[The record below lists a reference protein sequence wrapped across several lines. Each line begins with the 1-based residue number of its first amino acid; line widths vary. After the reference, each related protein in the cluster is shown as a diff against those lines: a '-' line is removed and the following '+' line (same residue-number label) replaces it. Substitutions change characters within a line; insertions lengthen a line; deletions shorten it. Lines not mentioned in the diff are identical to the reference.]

1 MFTIDT
7 KLNELRLAIVSNPL
21 VVNPNERVIDAIA
34 QMIVGQDKGN
44 RPSHLEQLHL
54 KARSSCVL
62 VVENGQAIGIL
73 TERDVVRL
81 TIERQP
87 LDRLLMHEVMRQPI
101 VTVSAEESLNT
112 VQQLMEHQDIHRL
125 VVIDEQ
131 NELVGIVTQTLLLQF
146 LNLPELVKLK
156 AEDLISSQRAALEES
171 NALLVRTS
179 EDLRCTIEELRS
191 STEELI
197 EKQHYLEDEQVRYH
211 NLFIFSPDGYLVTDV
226 SGNIKEAN
234 QAILNQLAI
243 SHEFIR
249 DKPFIIFVAPDQSEI
264 FYSRL
269 NHLLTS
275 VITNANWET
284 TLVSR
289 QGNSFSVEIT
299 VTKNISLATKEI
311 QFFWIIRDISDRKH
325 AEKALQQQLSA
336 MEAAIDGIA
345 ILQENNYI
353 YLNQAHLEM
362 FGYKKSEELIG
373 KSWTQLYAPEELA
386 RFAREVFPV
395 LGCDRSWQG
404 EAIAIRKDGTTFTE
418 GLSLTLT
425 EDDLLICVCRDIS
438 DRKQAEQII
447 RQQLR
452 QQQMLEALTQQ
463 IRESLNITEILAAVT
478 QQVRDLFYGDRVI
491 IFQLFADGR
500 SQIVEE
506 AVSENF
512 PKLKSLS
519 WENEVW
525 AQDILDCYWQGNP
538 RIIPDVMN
546 DVWTDCLIEC
556 SLEGQVKSK
565 IVAPILQDLH
575 GIETHQWVSPTST
588 KKIWGV
594 LVIHAC
600 QDKRVWQESEAQLL
614 QQIAN
619 QLAIA
624 IQQASLFERLQQ
636 ELAERKQAQQQLI
649 ETNQQLAI
657 SNQELARTT
666 RHKDEFL
673 ANMSHE
679 LRTPLNAI
687 LGITEG
693 LMDEVFGLL
702 SEEQK
707 RILPIIERSGNHLL
721 ELINDILDLS
731 KIEAGKLVLDCSLT
745 DVNRLCQSSI
755 MFVKQQSMQKK
766 LHLIME
772 VSPILPEM
780 MIDER
785 RIRQVLINLLNNAV
799 KFTPEGGQITL
810 EVTLESVNADNDIK
824 PTHWLHFA
832 VIDTGIGIA
841 PEALKTLFQPFVQ
854 IDSALNR
861 QYDGAGLGLAL
872 VKRIVEL
879 HNGYVNVTSELDN
892 GSRFTISLPYDS
904 TSIPFPQAS
913 PKLDSEAIALT
924 NDPTD
929 SSPLILLAED
939 NEANILT
946 ISSYLEAKGYRLIIA
961 KNGLEAINLVLS
973 EQPNLVLMDIQM
985 PGMDGLEAIKRIRAQ
1000 NLIDVPIVAVT
1011 ALAMEGDREKCLAAG
1026 ANEYLSKPIK
1036 LKQLATLIQQFL

>member
-34 QMIVGQDKGN
+34 QMIVVQDKGN
-44 RPSHLEQLHL
+44 RLNYLEQLHL
-54 KARSSCVL
+54 KTRSSCVL
-62 VVENGQAIGIL
+62 VVEDGQAIGIL

-87 LDRLLMHEVMRQPI
+87 LDRLLMHEVMSQPI
-101 VTVSAEESLNT
+101 VTVKAEESLNT
-112 VQQLMEHQDIHRL
+112 VQQLMEQQDIHRL
-125 VVIDEQ
+125 VVIGEQ

-146 LNLPELVKLK
+146 LNLPELVRLK
-156 AEDLISSQRAALEES
+156 AEALMASQRNALEES

-197 EKQHYLEDEQVRYH
+197 EKQHHLEDEQVRYH
-211 NLFIFSPDGYLVTDV
+211 NLFAFSPDGYLVTDV

-373 KSWTQLYAPEELA
+373 KSWTHLYAPEEIA

-395 LGCDRSWQG
+395 LGRDRSWQG

-438 DRKQAEQII
+438 DRKQA
-447 RQQLR
+447 
-452 QQQMLEALTQQ
+452 
-463 IRESLNITEILAAVT
+463 
-478 QQVRDLFYGDRVI
+478 
-491 IFQLFADGR
+491 
-500 SQIVEE
+500 
-506 AVSENF
+506 
-512 PKLKSLS
+512 
-519 WENEVW
+519 
-525 AQDILDCYWQGNP
+525 
-538 RIIPDVMN
+538 
-546 DVWTDCLIEC
+546 
-556 SLEGQVKSK
+556 
-565 IVAPILQDLH
+565 
-575 GIETHQWVSPTST
+575 
-588 KKIWGV
+588 
-594 LVIHAC
+594 
-600 QDKRVWQESEAQLL
+600 
-614 QQIAN
+614 
-619 QLAIA
+619 
-624 IQQASLFERLQQ
+624 
-636 ELAERKQAQQQLI
+636 QQQLI

-679 LRTPLNAI
+679 LRTPLNSI

-772 VSPILPEM
+772 VAPFLPEM

-799 KFTPEGGQITL
+799 KFTPDGGQITL
-810 EVTLESVNADNDIK
+810 EVMLESVNAASDGVMSENN

-879 HNGYVNVTSELDN
+879 HHGYVNVTSELDI
-892 GSRFTISLPYDS
+892 GSRFTVSLPYDS
-904 TSIPFPQAS
+904 TSIPLPQAL
-913 PKLDSEAIALT
+913 PKLDSEAIAST
-924 NDPTD
+924 NDSTD

>member
-34 QMIVGQDKGN
+34 QMIVVQDKGN
-44 RPSHLEQLHL
+44 RLNYLEQLHL
-54 KARSSCVL
+54 KTRSSCVL
-62 VVENGQAIGIL
+62 VVEDGQAIGIL

-112 VQQLMEHQDIHRL
+112 VQQLMEQRDIHRL
-125 VVIDEQ
+125 VVIGEQ

-156 AEDLISSQRAALEES
+156 AEALMASQRNALEES

-197 EKQHYLEDEQVRYH
+197 EKQHHLEDEQIRYH
-211 NLFIFSPDGYLVTDV
+211 NLFTFSPDGYLVTDA
-226 SGNIKEAN
+226 SSNIKEAN

-249 DKPFIIFVAPDQSEI
+249 DKPFIVFVAPNQSEI
-264 FYSRL
+264 FHSRL

-275 VITNANWET
+275 VIINANWET

-289 QGNSFSVEIT
+289 QGNSFPVEIT

-311 QFFWIIRDISDRKH
+311 QFFWIVRDISDRKH
-325 AEKALQQQLSA
+325 AQKALQQQLSA

-345 ILQENNYI
+345 ILQENTYI

-362 FGYKKSEELIG
+362 FGYKNSEELIG
-373 KSWTQLYAPEELA
+373 KSWTLLYAPEELA
-386 RFAREVFPV
+386 RFEREVFPV
-395 LGCDRSWQG
+395 LGRERSWQG

-438 DRKQAEQII
+438 D
-447 RQQLR
+447 
-452 QQQMLEALTQQ
+452 
-463 IRESLNITEILAAVT
+463 
-478 QQVRDLFYGDRVI
+478 
-491 IFQLFADGR
+491 
-500 SQIVEE
+500 
-506 AVSENF
+506 
-512 PKLKSLS
+512 
-519 WENEVW
+519 
-525 AQDILDCYWQGNP
+525 
-538 RIIPDVMN
+538 
-546 DVWTDCLIEC
+546 
-556 SLEGQVKSK
+556 
-565 IVAPILQDLH
+565 
-575 GIETHQWVSPTST
+575 
-588 KKIWGV
+588 
-594 LVIHAC
+594 
-600 QDKRVWQESEAQLL
+600 
-614 QQIAN
+614 
-619 QLAIA
+619 
-624 IQQASLFERLQQ
+624 
-636 ELAERKQAQQQLI
+636 RKQAQQQLI

-679 LRTPLNAI
+679 LRTPLNSI

-772 VSPILPEM
+772 VAPFLPEM

-799 KFTPEGGQITL
+799 KFTPDGGQITL
-810 EVTLESVNADNDIK
+810 EVMLESVNAASDGVMSENN

-841 PEALKTLFQPFVQ
+841 PEALKNLFQPFVQ

-879 HNGYVNVTSELDN
+879 HHGYVNVTSELDI

-904 TSIPFPQAS
+904 TSIPLPQAL
-913 PKLDSEAIALT
+913 PKLDSEAIAST
-924 NDPTD
+924 NDSTD

>member
-1 MFTIDT
+1 
-7 KLNELRLAIVSNPL
+7 
-21 VVNPNERVIDAIA
+21 
-34 QMIVGQDKGN
+34 
-44 RPSHLEQLHL
+44 
-54 KARSSCVL
+54 
-62 VVENGQAIGIL
+62 
-73 TERDVVRL
+73 
-81 TIERQP
+81 
-87 LDRLLMHEVMRQPI
+87 
-101 VTVSAEESLNT
+101 
-112 VQQLMEHQDIHRL
+112 
-125 VVIDEQ
+125 
-131 NELVGIVTQTLLLQF
+131 
-146 LNLPELVKLK
+146 
-156 AEDLISSQRAALEES
+156 
-171 NALLVRTS
+171 
-179 EDLRCTIEELRS
+179 
-191 STEELI
+191 
-197 EKQHYLEDEQVRYH
+197 
-211 NLFIFSPDGYLVTDV
+211 
-226 SGNIKEAN
+226 
-234 QAILNQLAI
+234 
-243 SHEFIR
+243 
-249 DKPFIIFVAPDQSEI
+249 
-264 FYSRL
+264 
-269 NHLLTS
+269 
-275 VITNANWET
+275 
-284 TLVSR
+284 
-289 QGNSFSVEIT
+289 
-299 VTKNISLATKEI
+299 
-311 QFFWIIRDISDRKH
+311 
-325 AEKALQQQLSA
+325 
-336 MEAAIDGIA
+336 
-345 ILQENNYI
+345 
-353 YLNQAHLEM
+353 
-362 FGYKKSEELIG
+362 
-373 KSWTQLYAPEELA
+373 
-386 RFAREVFPV
+386 
-395 LGCDRSWQG
+395 
-404 EAIAIRKDGTTFTE
+404 
-418 GLSLTLT
+418 
-425 EDDLLICVCRDIS
+425 
-438 DRKQAEQII
+438 
-447 RQQLR
+447 
-452 QQQMLEALTQQ
+452 
-463 IRESLNITEILAAVT
+463 
-478 QQVRDLFYGDRVI
+478 
-491 IFQLFADGR
+491 
-500 SQIVEE
+500 
-506 AVSENF
+506 
-512 PKLKSLS
+512 
-519 WENEVW
+519 
-525 AQDILDCYWQGNP
+525 
-538 RIIPDVMN
+538 
-546 DVWTDCLIEC
+546 
-556 SLEGQVKSK
+556 
-565 IVAPILQDLH
+565 
-575 GIETHQWVSPTST
+575 
-588 KKIWGV
+588 
-594 LVIHAC
+594 
-600 QDKRVWQESEAQLL
+600 
-614 QQIAN
+614 
-619 QLAIA
+619 
-624 IQQASLFERLQQ
+624 LFERLQQ
-636 ELAERKQAQQQLI
+636 ELAERKQAQLQLI

-772 VSPILPEM
+772 VAPFLPEM

-799 KFTPEGGQITL
+799 KFTPDGGQITL
-810 EVTLESVNADNDIK
+810 EVMLESVNAASDGVMSENN

-879 HNGYVNVTSELDN
+879 HHGYVNVTSELDI

-904 TSIPFPQAS
+904 TSIPLPQAL
-913 PKLDSEAIALT
+913 PKLDSEAIAST
-924 NDPTD
+924 NDSTD